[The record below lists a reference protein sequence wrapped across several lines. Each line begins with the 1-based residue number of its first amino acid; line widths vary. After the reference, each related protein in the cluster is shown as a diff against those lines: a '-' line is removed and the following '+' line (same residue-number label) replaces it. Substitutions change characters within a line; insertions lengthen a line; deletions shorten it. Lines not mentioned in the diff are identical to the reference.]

1 MTFGLPPRHPAVL
14 VACLTLAIG
23 YLGLGF
29 EAVGIASM
37 DRPVWS
43 DWSLL
48 AISTAALPP
57 ITWLPLRMVARPQDF
72 FQPART
78 VVAICEQPGRLVR
91 VKTLGHV
98 AQLLWLFALLY
109 IGFQTATG

>member
-78 VVAICEQPGRLVR
+78 VVATSLVAPPRRMTSLAFMLMMRAGRRLA
-91 VKTLGHV
+91 G
-98 AQLLWLFALLY
+98 A
-109 IGFQTATG
+109 